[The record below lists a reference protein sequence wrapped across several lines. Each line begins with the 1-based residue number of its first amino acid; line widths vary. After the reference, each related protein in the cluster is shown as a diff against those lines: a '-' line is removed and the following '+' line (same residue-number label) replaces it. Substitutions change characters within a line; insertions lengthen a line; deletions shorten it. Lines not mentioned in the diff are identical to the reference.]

1 MLGSMVIMTTLTG
14 RRIRTATLAGAAAL
28 AVVFG
33 SACTDTGENDGGGG
47 GNMVENGGDNDGDD
61 NGGDDNDDG
70 GDN

>member
-33 SACTDTGENDGGGG
+33 SACTDTGEDGGGNTVEDG
-47 GNMVENGGDNDGDD
+47 GGY
-61 NGGDDNDDG
+61 NDDG
-70 GDN
+70 GDNNDGGDN